1 MKFTEKDHKESEIVA
16 DIINETDNSS
26 IQELSDM
33 FDEISKYQPLL
44 ISIFLGYKD
53 FLSDEE
59 LNELVKDLIIIWKF
73 FSEKPNSK
81 KIRITE
87 SHLKKF
93 DKKNAEFF
101 NYLSGDDSE
110 DEMKKTTEI
119 ALEEMVSKAILTA
132 LIYRANEKSVFKKMN
147 QDRKSEFILEF
158 KTLIDCFEEINK

>member
-1 MKFTEKDHKESEIVA
+1 MKFKDKDYRETDIVA
-16 DIINETDNSS
+16 EIIKKTESSS
-26 IQELSDM
+26 IQELSGM
-33 FDEISKYQPLL
+33 FDEIRKYQPIL

-53 FLSDEE
+53 VLSDEE
-59 LNELVKDLIIIWKF
+59 LDELAKDLIIIWKF

-110 DEMKKTTEI
+110 NEMKKTTEI
-119 ALEEMVSKAILTA
+119 VLEEMESKAILTA
-132 LIYRANEKSVFKKMN
+132 LIYRVNEKSVFKKMN
-147 QDRKSEFILEF
+147 QDRKSEFIMEM
-158 KTLIDCFEEINK
+158 KTLIDCFEDINK